1 MEGFSFVP
9 VHQMPP
15 VKLVQQKLPGSNHG
29 NILEADLSVI
39 SENQQ
44 TLYELITQAQPQV
57 QKLAVSMHTP
67 EQATQLGQ
75 LVTTSAAQVP
85 NQAGTQAVRPQKI
98 AVSMLSPEQGND
110 TVVNTLAAAQVTDPA
125 GAHAILVQDLQPLH
139 NLPTDYQEISY
150 Y

>member
-1 MEGFSFVP
+1 
-9 VHQMPP
+9 MPP
-15 VKLVQQKLPGSNHG
+15 VKLVQQKLPDSSHG

-75 LVTTSAAQVP
+75 LVTTIAAQVP
-85 NQAGTQAVRPQKI
+85 NQGDTHAMQPQKI
-98 AVSMLSPEQGND
+98 AVSMQSPERGSHA
-110 TVVNTLAAAQVTDPA
+110 VVTTLAAAQVTDPA
-125 GAHAILVQDLQPLH
+125 GAHAILFQDPQSLH
-139 NLPTDYQEISY
+139 NLPTDYQQISY